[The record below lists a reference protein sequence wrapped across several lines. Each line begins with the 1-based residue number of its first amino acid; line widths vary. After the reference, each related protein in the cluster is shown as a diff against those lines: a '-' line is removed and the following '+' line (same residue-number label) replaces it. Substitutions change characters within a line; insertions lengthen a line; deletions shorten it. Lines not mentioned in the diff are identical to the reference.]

1 MTQDVEKSERSLS
14 DRVGKKKKSSDEKES
29 GCQIFG
35 KLASTTSDEVCHCT
49 VWAPLSL

>member
-14 DRVGKKKKSSDEKES
+14 DRVGKKNQGMRES